1 MHLYL
6 HIPFCAQACHYCD
19 FHFSTRLAGREAMV
33 AALAR
38 ELVLQKNYLPS
49 SPLETVY
56 FGGGTPSL
64 LTERELNALFEAIHR
79 NFSVGKGA
87 EITLEA
93 NPDDLSAEKLRALR
107 RLGVNRLSIGIQS
120 FDAGHLRHLHRL
132 HSAADGEA
140 SVRRAQDAGFENLT
154 IDLIYA
160 IPAPNHRIWETDLAK
175 ATALGV
181 PHLSAYCLT
190 IEPQTVFGNW
200 LKRKKMQPIDDAFAA
215 GQFELLTSHLLARG
229 YEHYEI
235 SNFAQPGRYSR
246 HNTSYWRQEPYLGVG
261 PSAHSFDGAS
271 RRQFNVSN
279 NARYVDAIGRG
290 EIPAEVEVLSEKDR
304 VNEYL
309 LTGLR
314 TQWGCDLA
322 KLNAISE
329 AGRAEVLAL
338 VPPFVERGW
347 LRLEANRLVLTPAG
361 KLFAD
366 RVASELFWMV

>member
-6 HIPFCAQACHYCD
+6 HVPFCAQACHYCD

-33 AALAR
+33 TALAR
-38 ELVLQKNYLPS
+38 ELELQKTYLPPT
-49 SPLETVY
+49 PLETVY

-64 LTERELNALFEAIHR
+64 LAENELNELFNAIHR
-79 NFSVGKGA
+79 KFSVEKTA

-93 NPDDLSAEKLRALR
+93 NPDDLTAEKLHVLR
-107 RLGVNRLSIGIQS
+107 RMGVNRLSIGIQS
-120 FDAGHLRHLHRL
+120 FDDGHLRRLHRL
-132 HSAADGEA
+132 HSAAEGEA
-140 SVRRAQDAGFENLT
+140 SVRRSQDSGFENLS

-160 IPAPNHRIWETDLAK
+160 IPADNHGTWETDLAR

-190 IEPQTVFGNW
+190 IEPRTVFGNW
-200 LKRKKMQPIDDAFAA
+200 LKRKKLQPIDETFAA
-215 GQFELLTSHLLARG
+215 HQFEMLTSHLVSQG

-235 SNFAQPGRYSR
+235 SNFAKPGRYSR

-261 PSAHSFDGAS
+261 PSAHSFDGIS
-271 RRQFNVSN
+271 TRQVNVPN
-279 NARYVDAIGRG
+279 NARYVEAIGRG
-290 EIPAEVEVLSEKDR
+290 QIPAELERLSEKDR
-304 VNEYL
+304 LNEYL

-314 TQWGCDLA
+314 TQWGCELA
-322 KLNAISE
+322 KLEAISE

-347 LRLEANRLVLTPAG
+347 LRMDENRLRLTEAG

-366 RVASELFWMV
+366 RVAAELFWV